1 MSTPM
6 PPSFAVIVPAFEA
19 EKTIGEALQSA
30 FDQTLPAAQVIVC
43 DDGSA
48 DRTAAIAESFGERVT
63 LIRQEN
69 RGPSAARN
77 AAIAAAD
84 TDWVVNL
91 DADDTLLPRNLAA
104 RTELL
109 AADPGLEIIATDGLV
124 EVDGIVQRHLYGPSW
139 QFESGDQRRGILE
152 RCFIISWAVR
162 RRSLLAAGG
171 FDPGLTHAEDWECFI
186 RMILGGARAGFVDEP
201 LSRYRLRPGSL
212 SNQAVR
218 LQEGHVQA
226 MRKTAADERLT
237 DLERNRVLAA
247 VGSYEAELRLA
258 RLREAVL
265 EGGSAAR
272 AEARKALRRADTP
285 LPTRAKAGLALLAP
299 GLARR
304 VASRRG
310 RDTGAGV
317 TLPVE

>member
-1 MSTPM
+1 MSPTTPD
-6 PPSFAVIVPAFEA
+6 FAVVIAAYEA
-19 EKTIGEALQSA
+19 ERTIAEALQSA
-30 FDQTLPAAQVIVC
+30 LDQTLPATQIIVC

-48 DRTAAIAESFGERVT
+48 DRTATIVESFGERVT

-77 AAIAAAD
+77 AAIEAAD
-84 TDWVVNL
+84 TEWVVNL

-104 RTELL
+104 RAELL

-124 EVDGIVQRHLYGPSW
+124 EVDGVVQRNFYGPSW
-139 QFESGDQRRGILE
+139 KFESGDQRRAILE

-162 RRSLLAAGG
+162 RWSFLAAGG
-171 FDPGLTHAEDWECFI
+171 FDPELTHAEDWECFI
-186 RMILGGARAGFVDEP
+186 RMILDGARAGFVDEP
-201 LSRYRLRPGSL
+201 LATYRLRPGSL

-218 LQEGHVQA
+218 LQEGHVEA
-226 MRKTAADERLT
+226 LRKTAADERLT
-237 DLERNRVLAA
+237 DIEREGVAAA
-247 VGSYEAELRLA
+247 VSSYEAELRVA

-265 EGGSAAR
+265 AGGPVAR

-299 GLARR
+299 RLARR

-310 RDTGAGV
+310 RETGAGV